1 MELATATGWEM
12 NAQWDPLISS
22 VVAFIRSA
30 KNRSASGG
38 MALSCS
44 ETRNQDGC
52 SRYPTAV
59 HFSVNAAS
67 DSGR

>member
-1 MELATATGWEM
+1 MKLATGTGWEM
-12 NAQWDPLISS
+12 NAQWDALISS

-44 ETRNQDGC
+44 ETRNQDGRV
-52 SRYPTAV
+52 SQPAAGLLGIG
-59 HFSVNAAS
+59 HKGFSS
-67 DSGR
+67 

>member
-1 MELATATGWEM
+1 
-12 NAQWDPLISS
+12 LISS

-44 ETRNQDGC
+44 ETRNQDGRV
-52 SRYPTAV
+52 SQPAAGLLGIG
-59 HFSVNAAS
+59 HKGFSS
-67 DSGR
+67 

>member
-1 MELATATGWEM
+1 MKLATATGWAM
-12 NAQWDPLISS
+12 NAQWDALISS

-44 ETRNQDGC
+44 ETRNH
-52 SRYPTAV
+52 P
-59 HFSVNAAS
+59 FE
-67 DSGR
+67 